1 MFYLYRNTNTD
12 EDKEELRQTAD
23 CCFVREQGSKRRC
36 EELESENRE
45 MQAFTDQMASA
56 HTRLT
61 QGVMELT
68 AKQATMVTQEM
79 HEEALAEIEKLK
91 EDQLLMVPHLNSL
104 LEEVEA
110 LKAAAAC
117 NGEAEQLLKLKN
129 QCEQIKLEC
138 DAQTAACAEL
148 SVSIGQ
154 VNAALQLEKSKCEQT
169 AIERDM
175 HAAAAVHL
183 ESKNAELERE
193 VELISLSCSSKFRDL
208 EQEIE
213 ILREAAAGGE
223 AALAQLLSQS
233 ERAQLAD
240 LNCEQLRQQLAE
252 QATRI
257 AELEVSSADMSKI
270 DEVKELEAARIRIKD
285 LESEV
290 QSNKDKLLS
299 MAREGHEEAKRLLEL
314 REKTYREQ
322 YDCCKQRISALEQ
335 ERDKMESER
344 DEALRAFTEVE
355 AISSGMVK
363 KQTPWGR
370 LQWAGLVLLQLVV
383 LLWVLQPMTA
393 PPRRLALIL

>member
-1 MFYLYRNTNTD
+1 MFYSYKNTNTD
-12 EDKEELRQTAD
+12 EEKDELRQTAD
-23 CCFVREQGSKRRC
+23 CCFVREQESKRRC

-68 AKQATMVTQEM
+68 AKQAAMVTQEM

-117 NGEAEQLLKLKN
+117 NGQAEQLLILNN

-138 DAQTAACAEL
+138 DAQTAARAEL

-175 HAAAAVHL
+175 HAAAALHL
-183 ESKNAELERE
+183 ESKNVELERE
-193 VELISLSCSSKFRDL
+193 IELMSLSCSSKIRDL

-213 ILREAAAGGE
+213 NLRKAAAGGE

-233 ERAQLAD
+233 ERAQLAEF
-240 LNCEQLRQQLAE
+240 NCEELRQQLAE

-257 AELEVSSADMSKI
+257 AELEV

-290 QSNKDKLLS
+290 QSSKDKLLCR
-299 MAREGHEEAKRLLEL
+299 AREGHEEAKRLLEL
-314 REKTYREQ
+314 REQTCREL
-322 YDCCKQRISALEQ
+322 YDSCKQRISALEQ
-335 ERDKMESER
+335 ERDKIESER
-344 DEALRAFTEVE
+344 DEALMAFTEVE
-355 AISSGMVK
+355 EISSGMVK
-363 KQTPWGR
+363 KQTQWRR
-370 LQWAGLVLLQLVV
+370 LQWAVLVLLNFVV
-383 LLWVLQPMTA
+383 LLWVLQPMKTA
-393 PPRRLALIL
+393 PRRLALIL